1 VTPAAP
7 GLDLAG
13 TGAVVFGG
21 AAGLGRGTVERLAA
35 AGAQV
40 VVADVADDAA
50 AAVAEAA
57 GAVAMHAD
65 VTSAADV
72 EAAVARAAGA
82 PAGLRVAVACA
93 GVGFGGP
100 LAGPNAEPLEHF
112 ERVIAINLT
121 GTISV
126 LRAAAAAMTAN
137 EPRRDGERG
146 VCVTTASI
154 AAFDGQA
161 GSVAY
166 AASKGG
172 VVSLTLPAARELARH
187 GIRVVSIAPGVFET
201 AMTAGLPGSMQK
213 SLAQAVPFPRRPGS
227 PDEFAA
233 LVEHVICNRMLN
245 GECIRIDAALRM
257 PH

>member
-1 VTPAAP
+1 
-7 GLDLAG
+7 
-13 TGAVVFGG
+13 
-21 AAGLGRGTVERLAA
+21 
-35 AGAQV
+35 
-40 VVADVADDAA
+40 
-50 AAVAEAA
+50 
-57 GAVAMHAD
+57 
-65 VTSAADV
+65 
-72 EAAVARAAGA
+72 
-82 PAGLRVAVACA
+82 
-93 GVGFGGP
+93 
-100 LAGPNAEPLEHF
+100 
-112 ERVIAINLT
+112 VIAINLT